1 MVRRPWRGGY
11 DEGKK
16 KKGATARKMWARHTG
31 QSIWHSIERVFSAAV
46 SSERLSRITWRSS
59 VDINSHFGCKAEDWQ

>member
-31 QSIWHSIERVFSAAV
+31 QSIGFLLDGSSACGFFGEIIEDYVEELR
-46 SSERLSRITWRSS
+46 
-59 VDINSHFGCKAEDWQ
+59 